1 MDFPS
6 PRLPVPPILTTSHM
20 QSIVGSAAYTGWT
33 GIATASSA
41 AWTANNKAYYYP
53 FRMTDFGTA
62 LKLLFWVG
70 ATSSGNIDI
79 GIYDAALNRL
89 VSSGSTA
96 MSATVNTV
104 QAVDITDTVLQ
115 PGDYWIGVVCSTTS
129 GTCFAAVN
137 DTDETVLSSMPVYQE
152 ALGATTLPAAATPV
166 MSTDASV
173 PVYIVGI
180 QFASAF

>member
-6 PRLPVPPILTTSHM
+6 PRLPVPPVLTTAHM
-20 QSIVGSAAYTGWT
+20 QSRLGAFAHASYTGLS
-33 GIATASSA
+33 TASSV

-62 LKLLFWVG
+62 LQLLFWVG
-70 ATSSGNIDI
+70 ATGTGNIDI
-79 GIYDAALNRL
+79 GIYDAALNRI

-96 MSATVNTV
+96 MSATANTV
-104 QAVDITDTVLQ
+104 QEVNITDTVLP

-129 GTCFAAVN
+129 GTCFTALN
-137 DTDETVLSSMPVYQE
+137 DADETVLSSFPVYQE

-173 PVYIVGI
+173 PIYIVGI
-180 QFASAF
+180 QFATAF